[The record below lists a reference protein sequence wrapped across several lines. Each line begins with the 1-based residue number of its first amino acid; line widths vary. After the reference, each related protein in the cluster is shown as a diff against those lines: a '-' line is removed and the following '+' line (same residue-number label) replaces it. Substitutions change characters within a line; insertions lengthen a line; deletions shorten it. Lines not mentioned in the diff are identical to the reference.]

1 MTGMSIG
8 KAAEQLGR
16 VLILTER
23 WDDHLPRPDVDLLAN
38 AVQVYSND
46 RSRAAADAARHG
58 DPDECDE
65 GEMLR
70 DRLFAALRRA
80 DVLEDISYRLD
91 EFFERKPDVEA
102 SDELTYLQNELH
114 LMRALDLGIRTVGG
128 SEFDRILDAWE
139 RLDPNEIF
147 NYGIDDSLARTLAR
161 MVPVAQ
167 AWLSLTAELSD
178 VSAYVAPALSDES
191 TSPAPRG

>member
-1 MTGMSIG
+1 MSAESIE
-8 KAAEQLGR
+8 AAEKQLRR
-16 VLILTER
+16 VEALAVR
-23 WDDHLPRPDVDLLAN
+23 WDEHLPRPDVDVLAN
-38 AVQVYSND
+38 AVQIYSND

-65 GEMLR
+65 REMLR
-70 DRLFAALRRA
+70 DRLLAALRWA

-102 SDELTYLQNELH
+102 SDELTYLQNELQ

-161 MVPVAQ
+161 MLPVAQ

-178 VSAYVAPALSDES
+178 VSAYVAPALSDQS
-191 TSPAPRG
+191 TLPAPRG

>member
-1 MTGMSIG
+1 MSAESIE
-8 KAAEQLGR
+8 AAEKQLRR
-16 VLILTER
+16 VEALAVR
-23 WDDHLPRPDVDLLAN
+23 WDEHLPQPDVDVLAN
-38 AVQVYSND
+38 AVQIYSND

-65 GEMLR
+65 RELLR
-70 DRLFAALRRA
+70 DRLFAALKRA

-102 SDELTYLQNELH
+102 SDELTYLQNELQ

-178 VSAYVAPALSDES
+178 VSAYVAPAPADES
-191 TSPAPRG
+191 ASPGPRG

>member
-1 MTGMSIG
+1 MSAESIE
-8 KAAEQLGR
+8 AAEEQLRR
-16 VLILTER
+16 VKALAER
-23 WDDHLPRPDVDLLAN
+23 WDEHLPQPDADLLAN

-46 RSRAAADAARHG
+46 RRRAAADAARHG

-65 GEMLR
+65 RDMLC
-70 DRLFAALRRA
+70 DRLAAVLRRA

-102 SDELTYLQNELH
+102 SDELTYLQNELQ
-114 LMRALDLGIRTVGG
+114 LMRALGLGIQTVGG

-167 AWLSLTAELSD
+167 AWLSLTAGLSE
-178 VSAYVAPALSDES
+178 VSAYVAPAPSDVS
-191 TSPAPRG
+191 ASPAPRG

>member
-1 MTGMSIG
+1 MSAESIE
-8 KAAEQLGR
+8 AAEEQLRR
-16 VLILTER
+16 VNALAQR
-23 WDDHLPRPDVDLLAN
+23 WDEHLPQPDVDLLAN
-38 AVQVYSND
+38 AVQIYSND
-46 RSRAAADAARHG
+46 RARAAADAARHG

-65 GEMLR
+65 REMLS
-70 DRLFAALRRA
+70 DRLSAALKRA

-91 EFFERKPDVEA
+91 QFFERKPDVEA
-102 SDELTYLQNELH
+102 SDELTYLQNELQ

-128 SEFDRILDAWE
+128 PEFDRILDAWE

-161 MVPVAQ
+161 MVPVAR
-167 AWLSLTAELSD
+167 AWLSLTAGLSD
-178 VSAYVAPALSDES
+178 VSAYVAPARSDES